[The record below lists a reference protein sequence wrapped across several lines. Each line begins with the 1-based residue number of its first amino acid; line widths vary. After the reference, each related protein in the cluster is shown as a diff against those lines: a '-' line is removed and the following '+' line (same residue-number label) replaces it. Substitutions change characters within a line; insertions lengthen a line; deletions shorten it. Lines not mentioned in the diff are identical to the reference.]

1 MASVVPPG
9 SAAAPAKPTAAE
21 AARAHAEAM
30 RSAKVMIEAIT
41 AGTSDGILTFDLQR
55 RFTLWNPAMERL
67 YGVRAEQ
74 VLGRTLDEC
83 FPDLARTWLLDA
95 YEWALRG
102 ETMTLHAREITS
114 RLTGRTSVVDASYR
128 PMLDHQGRC
137 IGGIGTLRDIT
148 SERQSA
154 QRLARLSAIAERTSE
169 GVVMTDAVGR
179 IVWVNDAWQRITG
192 WTLAEV
198 QGHSPG
204 SVLRGPLSSNEA
216 RIAMRRAI
224 AAGHPYAAS
233 IVNHRRDGAPI
244 WMQVQITPMRDDD
257 GSISGWVGIQHDIT
271 EMRFREQS
279 LKAERAFAASLVA
292 ANADGIVALD
302 RALHVTEWNAV
313 MERWSGIPRAT
324 ALGMHLDDVLPLPQ
338 APQRRARFQQLLED
352 GESFFQAREYAFPG
366 NDEVWHVETISTA
379 IRDLETGEITGVLS
393 TIREISER
401 LAAEQAVRREQQR
414 LLDAIGAM
422 ESGIAMFDADERL
435 VAFNPAFAAMQP
447 PQIPPTVGMTLTEL
461 LSPVV
466 REGKHAITG
475 EPGDAWLSRMLA
487 RHRAGG
493 VFEEVVGSFIMR
505 GSISRTQ
512 DGGSVVLLTDI
523 TALKEIQTSLE
534 QARDAANAANRTK
547 SEFLARMSHELRTPL
562 NSIIGFSRQLLRRPA
577 TPFEGRDRHYL
588 ERVQENGTHL
598 LSLINS
604 ILDLSKI
611 EAGRMEVVA
620 APTDLA
626 SLVRETVSLLEGQPR
641 ADGVELRTDV
651 PSGLRPVLIDG
662 AKLRQVIINLVG
674 NALKFTRAG
683 TVLVRVEA
691 DAQLRP
697 ARIAVVDTGVG
708 IPARRM
714 EAIFEAFEQV
724 DVSTAR
730 TFGGTGLGLSISRAL
745 CQALGARLE
754 ARSVEGSGSTFTIVL
769 PPAP

>member
-9 SAAAPAKPTAAE
+9 STAASAKPPAAE
-21 AARAHAEAM
+21 ATRAHAEAM
-30 RSAKVMIEAIT
+30 RTAHAMIEAIT
-41 AGTSDGILTFDLQR
+41 AGTSDGILAFDLQR
-55 RFTLWNPAMERL
+55 RFTLWNPAMAQL
-67 YGVRAEQ
+67 YGVPAEQ

-83 FPDLARTWLLDA
+83 FPELARTWLLDA

-114 RLTGRTSVVDASYR
+114 GTTGHTSVVDATYR

-137 IGGIGTLRDIT
+137 IGGVGTLRDRT
-148 SERQSA
+148 RERQTA
-154 QRLARLSAIAERTSE
+154 QRMVRLSAIADRMSE
-169 GVVMTDAVGR
+169 GVVMTDAAGR
-179 IVWVNDAWQRITG
+179 IVWVNDAWQRMTG

-204 SVLRGPLSSNEA
+204 AVLRGPQSSAES
-216 RIAMRRAI
+216 RVAMRRAI
-224 AAGHPYAAS
+224 AAGEPYSAS
-233 IVNHRRDGAPI
+233 LVNHRRDGAPI

-257 GSISGWVGIQHDIT
+257 GSLTGWVGIQHDIT
-271 EMRFREQS
+271 EMRWREQS

-302 RALHVTEWNAV
+302 RELHVTEWNAV

-324 ALGMHLDDVLPLPQ
+324 ALGMHLDDVIPLPQ
-338 APQRRARFQQLLED
+338 APQRRLRFQRLLED
-352 GESFFQAREYAFPG
+352 GESFFQARDYSFPWS
-366 NDEVWHVETISTA
+366 DLVWHVETISTA

-401 LAAEQAVRREQQR
+401 LAAEQALRREQRR

-422 ESGIAMFDADERL
+422 ESGMAMFDADERL

-447 PQIPPTVGMTLTEL
+447 PRVPPAVGMTLTEL

-466 REGKHAITG
+466 RDGNHSITG
-475 EPGDAWLSRMLA
+475 EPGDAWLARMLA
-487 RHRAGG
+487 RHRTGG

-505 GSISRTQ
+505 GSISHTQ

-523 TALKEIQTSLE
+523 TALKEIQTSME
-534 QARDAANAANRTK
+534 QARDAANAANRIK

-577 TPFEGRDRHYL
+577 SSFEGRDRHYL

-611 EAGRMEVVA
+611 EAGRMDVLTT
-620 APTDLA
+620 PTDLE

-641 ADGVELRTDV
+641 AEGVELRTDV
-651 PSGLRPVLIDG
+651 PIGLRPALIDG

-691 DAQLRP
+691 DAESRP

-708 IPARRM
+708 IPAQRM

-745 CQALGARLE
+745 CHALGARLE

-769 PPAP
+769 PPAG